1 LGWENRLVG
10 GYSLFANRESS
21 GIGFHLS
28 PAGDWWPIAVRG
40 DTGTIQALSGVRPMG
55 YIPAMLVA
63 LALAGVAGWFL
74 GKRLSPWWKW
84 LVAAFA
90 GGAAIA
96 FAVALT
102 QGLLGWM
109 APGQAVVRGIATA
122 PMAGIVAV
130 FVAWIASRRC

>member
-1 LGWENRLVG
+1 
-10 GYSLFANRESS
+10 
-21 GIGFHLS
+21 
-28 PAGDWWPIAVRG
+28 
-40 DTGTIQALSGVRPMG
+40 MG